1 MKIKTAVR
9 RWLQHL
15 EHVWDEYRCYRR
27 WCKRVRRPSYEVFR
41 LQRQLEEKRCDLRY
55 LQFQLAKARADN
67 TDLLR
72 RKEDTPRM
80 FEQVLRKTDA
90 LLRREAR
97 FCVQR
102 SETGT
107 MWETVTTHCCLGGC
121 DLDVY
126 TFPTERDALLFA
138 ALLQA
143 AGYRPPHN
151 IACPACYA
159 EYHKDCI

>member
-27 WCKRVRRPSYEVFR
+27 WCKRVRR
-41 LQRQLEEKRCDLRY
+41 
-55 LQFQLAKARADN
+55 
-67 TDLLR
+67 R
-72 RKEDTPRM
+72 R
-80 FEQVLRKTDA
+80 FGQVLRKTDA